1 MKVALVNPGPG
12 VTCVLTTAARR
23 SSGAS
28 IFVEHIF
35 LACREV
41 RTVLRLK
48 LCDSVKA
55 DRKSAILGRCAPSS
69 TTAEKLSLAIFQ
81 TVSSKR

>member
-35 LACREV
+35 
-41 RTVLRLK
+41 
-48 LCDSVKA
+48 
-55 DRKSAILGRCAPSS
+55 
-69 TTAEKLSLAIFQ
+69 
-81 TVSSKR
+81 